1 MLFQLGWIFK
11 LLDPINHFLVDIYSR
26 YEILEAVSKMPLNWT
41 NKKDP
46 EERQC
51 LVRRIDNQI
60 LAC

>member
-11 LLDPINHFLVDIYSR
+11 LLDPVNHFLVDIYTR
-26 YEILEAVSKMPLNWT
+26 YEILETVL
-41 NKKDP
+41 